1 MTPKEKATE
10 IVFKMFAEWMQIPYE
25 AVSYHLR
32 IPAYTLGLEWNMTKH
47 CALIAVDEIIES
59 SPLYPNEAP
68 EYLQPEDWFSE
79 ANISADQY
87 WVKVK
92 KEIEAL

>member
-1 MTPKEKATE
+1 MTPKEKAQE

-47 CALIAVDEIIES
+47 CALIAVEQIKDAIFWHPYES
-59 SPLYPNEAP
+59 PNFEL
-68 EYLQPEDWFSE
+68 EYWNE
-79 ANISADQY
+79 
-87 WVKVK
+87 VKQ
-92 KEIEAL
+92 EIEAL

>member
-47 CALIAVDEIIES
+47 CALIAVDELIADEHLETGDSPYWIE
-59 SPLYPNEAP
+59 
-68 EYLQPEDWFSE
+68 
-79 ANISADQY
+79 
-87 WVKVK
+87 VK
-92 KEIEAL
+92 KEIEKL